1 MSSVQQRPAG
11 TLLKSFDLSGKTAI
25 LTGGHGDLAEAIAG
39 ALAELGCA
47 VVLAARRVEACE
59 SLAQRL
65 ETHYGVRMLPVAVDV
80 TRADEIEHLVSSALE
95 EFGTI
100 DVLVNSAAT
109 FWSAPAEDVPLERG
123 WQRVLDTNLTG
134 TFLSCQAAGRAMLRA
149 GSGSIIN
156 VAATGG
162 IKSFLPEMGPNL
174 SYMTSKAAVIK
185 LTRDLAAQWA
195 NRGVRVNAIAPGFD
209 RGRNDAEPPRRQARA
224 DGCPDPDAPAGPARR
239 ATRRRRV
246 PRLGCVELRDRD
258 SGRRRRRPEHRL
270 VGDDA
275 CEIALAE
282 TIPPDMI

>member
-1 MSSVQQRPAG
+1 MSSVQQRRAEA
-11 TLLKSFDLSGKTAI
+11 LLKSFDLSGKAAI

-65 ETHYGVRMLPVAVDV
+65 ETRYGVRMLPVAVDV

-174 SYMTSKAAVIK
+174 SYTTSKAAVIK

-195 NRGVRVNAIAPGFD
+195 NRGVRVNAIAPGSIAGGMMQSLPD
-209 RGRNDAEPPRRQARA
+209 DKLAPMVAQIPMRWQGR
-224 DGCPDPDAPAGPARR
+224 PD
-239 ATRRRRV
+239 
-246 PRLGCVELRDRD
+246 ELRGAVAYLA
-258 SGRRRRRPEHRL
+258 S
-270 VGDDA
+270 DA
-275 CEIALAE
+275 SSYVTGTVVVVDGGQSIV
-282 TIPPDMI
+282 